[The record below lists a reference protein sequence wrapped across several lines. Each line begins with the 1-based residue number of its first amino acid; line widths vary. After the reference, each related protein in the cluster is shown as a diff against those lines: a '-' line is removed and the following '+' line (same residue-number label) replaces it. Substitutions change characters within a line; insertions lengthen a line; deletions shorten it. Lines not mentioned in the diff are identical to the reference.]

1 MSWNFADKLFAY
13 EAGELDQEE
22 TLQLFQYLVDSGIIL
37 ELQGA
42 HQRTA
47 QTYIDAGLITP
58 PAYAQE
64 IGDE

>member
-1 MSWNFADKLFAY
+1 MSWNFADKLFAH

-22 TLQLFQYLVDSGIIL
+22 TLKLFQYLVDSGIIL
-37 ELQGA
+37 ELQGS

-47 QTYIDAGLITP
+47 QAYIDAGLITP